1 MRLNPD
7 FFEDPEQDP
16 EPKTDKIEH
25 ISSFKDLP
33 EKDFQD
39 LKEGAKE
46 LEDLLAEVMSLG
58 FDREQSLMF
67 VLSFKAQQI
76 QTLQKSMVRVQEA
89 ILTLRDGLV
98 NTNENLENLVDANDL
113 ERPF

>member
-16 EPKTDKIEH
+16 ESNTDKIEH
-25 ISSFKDLP
+25 VSSFKDLP

-67 VLSFKAQQI
+67 VLSFKAEQI
-76 QTLQKSMVRVQEA
+76 HTLQRSMVRVQEA
-89 ILTLRDGLV
+89 ILTVRDGLV